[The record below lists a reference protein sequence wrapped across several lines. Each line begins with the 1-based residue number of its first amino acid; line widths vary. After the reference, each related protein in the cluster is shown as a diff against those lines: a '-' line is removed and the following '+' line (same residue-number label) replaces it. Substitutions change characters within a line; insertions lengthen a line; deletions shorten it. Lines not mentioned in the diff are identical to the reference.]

1 MPGLRG
7 HMSDTHLEHAG
18 KTFSPNMG
26 KGIHPVIDSLEMRIR
41 TKLIRGVDG
50 ATDPS
55 EITRRALEYASE
67 AEQRIAE
74 LSARVSTLESLA
86 QTDELTGLYNRR
98 GFKEILN
105 RNLFSAARYDEMGV
119 LAYFDLNKFKDI
131 NDSYGHAAGDE
142 VLRRVGDF
150 LRRSIRS
157 TDFAARL
164 GGDEFAILFVRGEHA
179 KARERARTMARKIG
193 RLVVPWHG
201 HKFTISASVGLA
213 SYDGA
218 TAAEELIDRA
228 DRAMYRE
235 KHKRPDA
242 AIRARA

>member
-1 MPGLRG
+1 
-7 HMSDTHLEHAG
+7 MSDTHLEHAG
-18 KTFSPNMG
+18 KAFSPNMG

-98 GFKEILN
+98 GFKDILN
-105 RNLFSAARYDEMGV
+105 RNLFSAARYEEMGV

-131 NDSYGHAAGDE
+131 NDSFGHAAGDE

-193 RLVVPWHG
+193 RLVVPWQG

-213 SYDGA
+213 SYDGS

>member
-1 MPGLRG
+1 
-7 HMSDTHLEHAG
+7 MSNTYSERAG
-18 KTFSPNMG
+18 KAFTPSMG
-26 KGIHPVIDSLEMRIR
+26 KGIHPVIDSLEMRVR

-98 GFKEILN
+98 GFKEVLN
-105 RNLFSAARYDEMGV
+105 RNLFSAARYDENGV
-119 LAYFDLNKFKDI
+119 LAYFDLNKFKNI
-131 NDSYGHAAGDE
+131 NDTYGHAAGDE
-142 VLRRVGDF
+142 VLSRVGDF
-150 LRRSIRS
+150 LRRSIRT

-164 GGDEFAILFVRGEHA
+164 GGDEFAVLFVRGEHA

-193 RLVVPWHG
+193 RLIVPWHG
-201 HKFTISASVGLA
+201 HRLSVSASIGLA
-213 SYDGA
+213 SYDGS
-218 TAAEELIDRA
+218 TAAAELIDRA

-235 KHKRPDA
+235 KHKRPDGSL
-242 AIRARA
+242 RAQAQA

>member
-1 MPGLRG
+1 
-7 HMSDTHLEHAG
+7 MSDTHLEHAG
-18 KTFSPNMG
+18 KAFSPSMG

-98 GFKEILN
+98 GFKDILN

-201 HKFTISASVGLA
+201 HKLTISASVGLA
-213 SYDGA
+213 SYDGS

-242 AIRARA
+242 ALRSRA

>member
-1 MPGLRG
+1 
-7 HMSDTHLEHAG
+7 MSDTHLEHAG
-18 KTFSPNMG
+18 KAFSPNMG

-98 GFKEILN
+98 GFKDILN

-131 NDSYGHAAGDE
+131 NDSFGHAAGDE

-193 RLVVPWHG
+193 RLVVPWQG

-213 SYDGA
+213 SYDGS

>member
-1 MPGLRG
+1 
-7 HMSDTHLEHAG
+7 MSDTHLEHAG
-18 KTFSPNMG
+18 KTFSPSMG

-98 GFKEILN
+98 GFKDILN

-131 NDSYGHAAGDE
+131 NDSFGHAAGDE

-193 RLVVPWHG
+193 RLVVPWQG
-201 HKFTISASVGLA
+201 QKFTISASVGLA
-213 SYDGA
+213 SYDGS

>member
-1 MPGLRG
+1 
-7 HMSDTHLEHAG
+7 MSDTHLEHAG
-18 KTFSPNMG
+18 KIFSPSMG

-98 GFKEILN
+98 GFKDILN

-131 NDSYGHAAGDE
+131 NDSFGHAAGDE

-179 KARERARTMARKIG
+179 KARARARTMARKIG

-213 SYDGA
+213 SYDGS

-242 AIRARA
+242 GIRARA

>member
-7 HMSDTHLEHAG
+7 RMSDTHLEHVG
-18 KTFSPNMG
+18 KTYAPDMG
-26 KGIHPVIDSLEMRIR
+26 KGIHPLIDSLEMRMR
-41 TKLIRGVDG
+41 TKLIRGVDE
-50 ATDPS
+50 ATDPT

-98 GFKEILN
+98 GFKEVLN

-131 NDSYGHAAGDE
+131 NDTYGHSAGDE

-193 RLVVPWHG
+193 RLIVPWHD
-201 HKFTISASVGLA
+201 HKLTISASVGLA

-235 KHKRPDA
+235 KHKRPDMA
-242 AIRARA
+242 LRARA